1 MATSQL
7 RSFRVI
13 ETAEDRSLKN
23 YCYLHIIWIFGF
35 LSYWFSTEPDTIDL
49 RLDIHVCEGVSNI
62 ITLLR
67 FPGSAFSGTSI
78 LGQWGEICFAE
89 FLEIISSFFAQIFC
103 TDRVDILLCSER
115 KKTGGF
121 SSKFGTLAPSKYCGR
136 RRQARARLR
145 PRRVFARSI
154 VGGRYF

>member
-1 MATSQL
+1 MSEFHWRWSWGARG
-7 RSFRVI
+7 RSPPSKKIPGRPGRDYFL
-13 ETAEDRSLKN
+13 TPSAPLKSSDMLAL
-23 YCYLHIIWIFGF
+23 YKFDY
-35 LSYWFSTEPDTIDL
+35 YY
-49 RLDIHVCEGVSNI
+49 CEGVSNI

-78 LGQWGEICFAE
+78 LGQLGQICFAK
-89 FLEIISSFFAQIFC
+89 FLKIISSFFAQIFC

-136 RRQARARLR
+136 RRQARTRLR
-145 PRRVFARSI
+145 PRRVLLSKF
-154 VGGRYF
+154 